1 MKLFNEKLTN
11 FLVTKHGVKKNDTFT
26 YSNCGKLKNKGNLG
40 VFTAVKRVSRRY
52 SNPTVKTLENI
63 VTTFTRGRGQKP

>member
-40 VFTAVKRVSRRY
+40 MVLGCLPRLKEFLEGTA
-52 SNPTVKTLENI
+52 I
-63 VTTFTRGRGQKP
+63 QQ